1 MAYLAVESLAK
12 SYRKNE
18 VIRDLSFEVERGEF
32 LVVFGPSGAGKTV
45 LLRLIAGMVLPDRGC
60 VVLNGI
66 DITRDQPDQRDIGM
80 AFQNFAL
87 YPHMTAYENIA
98 SPLRSRGMAQAEL
111 DSRVHGAAN
120 LLRIDHVITH
130 LPKALSNGQKQ
141 RTALARALVGE
152 PSVLLLD
159 DPLRNV
165 DAKVR
170 YEMRLELPRLLR
182 ERETTVIYVTQD
194 YKEAMALG
202 DRIAVLGEGTFTQIG
217 SPETIYNRPANSRIA
232 RLFGDPPINLLEAR
246 REGGDAL
253 RVASSSV
260 ALPTRFSNSGAS
272 SCVVGIRPEDV
283 AVSLE
288 AVPGAVPVEID
299 AVTPLNDRQVMLL
312 RADDGTE
319 IFASRPQAEQIAQHD
334 GPTDGLGQ
342 RGRRRAWASLDI
354 DRAHFFET
362 SSGARLPEP
371 ASSLTEPMR

>member
-1 MAYLAVESLAK
+1 MAYLSIDSISKA
-12 SYRKNE
+12 YRRNE

-45 LLRLIAGMVLPDRGC
+45 LLRLIAGMVLPDRGR
-60 VVLNGI
+60 VVLNGA
-66 DITRDQPDQRDIGM
+66 DITRDAPDQRDIGM

-111 DSRVHGAAN
+111 DSRVHGAAT

-182 ERETTVIYVTQD
+182 ERDTTVIYVTQD

-202 DRIAVLGEGTFTQIG
+202 DRIAVLGDGAFTQIG
-217 SPETIYNRPANSRIA
+217 SPETIYNRPADSRIA
-232 RLFGDPPINLLEAR
+232 RLFGDPPINLLDAR
-246 REGGDAL
+246 REGTDAL
-253 RVASSSV
+253 RVASRSV
-260 ALPTRFSNSGAS
+260 ALPTRFSNSTAS
-272 SCVVGIRPEDV
+272 SCVLGIRPEDV

-288 AVPGAVPVEID
+288 AVPGALPVEID

-319 IFASRPQAEQIAQHD
+319 IFASRPQADQIDQA
-334 GPTDGLGQ
+334 GVTEQ

-362 SSGARLPEP
+362 SSGARLLEPGSRLAEP
-371 ASSLTEPMR
+371 AR